1 MMPLLLAAT
10 GFTPLVILLI
20 SVAFIIAA
28 IVALRLHAFFALV
41 FAAIVVGILN
51 SLLTPGGPTLVQSVD
66 AVMAELGSATGK
78 LAFTIAIASV
88 IGAALMESGAAEK
101 IVRRFIAVLG
111 ESRAPLALM
120 ACSFVLGIPVFFD
133 TIFFLLVPL
142 ARSLALRTGRDFTLY
157 LLAICVGGV
166 VTHATV
172 PPTPG
177 PLAVAELLKIDI
189 GASILFGLSIGILP
203 ALAGLAFAGWCNR
216 RNPFPVSASLPP
228 GTVIPPEVPES
239 ALPGFFASIAPVV
252 LPLILIGISSIAAGM
267 PGKLSPD
274 LAGALAFLGN
284 KNTALFL
291 GALIA
296 VGVYI
301 RQKRIGWRDAGPVI
315 GPPLETAGTITLIT
329 AAGGAFGA
337 MIKLAGVGESVRSL
351 TTDFAVNPVLLAW
364 LLACVLRIAQ
374 GSTTVAMITA
384 ASIMFSLAGP
394 TGFTVNSLYIFAA
407 CGYGGLSISWMNDSG
422 FWIFSRMSGMTEGQ
436 TLRTWTPAI
445 AVVALTGLALLLL
458 LSAFFPQLGR

>member
-1 MMPLLLAAT
+1 MPLIIAAT
-10 GFTPLVILLI
+10 GFTPLIILLV
-20 SVAFIIAA
+20 SVVFIIAA
-28 IVALRLHAFFALV
+28 IVALRLHAFFALI
-41 FAAIVVGILN
+41 FAAVLVGILN
-51 SLLTPGGPTLVQSVD
+51 SLLTAGGPTLVQSVD
-66 AVMAELGSATGK
+66 AVMTELGSATGK

-101 IVRRFIAVLG
+101 IVLRFIAVIG

-142 ARSLALRTGRDFTLY
+142 ARSLALRTGKDFTLY

-189 GASILFGLSIGILP
+189 GASILFGLAVGIVP
-203 ALAGLAFAGWCNR
+203 AIAGLLFAGWCNR
-216 RNPFPVSASLPP
+216 RHPFPVSASLPP
-228 GTVIPPEVPES
+228 GYVATPAATDES
-239 ALPGFFASIAPVV
+239 KLPSFLASIAPVV
-252 LPLILIGISSIAAGM
+252 LPLILIGIASVAAGM
-267 PGKLSPD
+267 PEKFSPNV
-274 LAGALAFLGN
+274 AGALAFLGN
-284 KNTALFL
+284 KNTALFI

-296 VGVYI
+296 VGVYL
-301 RQKRIGWRDAGPVI
+301 RQKCAGWRDAGPVI
-315 GPPLETAGTITLIT
+315 GPPLETAGTIILIT

-351 TTDFAVNPVLLAW
+351 TSDFAFNPVLLAW
-364 LLACVLRIAQ
+364 LLATVLRIAQ

-394 TGFTVNSLYIFAA
+394 GGFSVHPLYIFAA

-436 TLRTWTPAI
+436 TLRTWTPTI
-445 AVVALTGLALLLL
+445 AVVALTGLVELVL
-458 LSAFFPQLGR
+458 LSTFFPRLGH

>member
-1 MMPLLLAAT
+1 MPLILAAT

-20 SVAFIIAA
+20 SVAFIIGA
-28 IVALRLHAFFALV
+28 IVGLRLHAFFALI
-41 FAAIVVGILN
+41 FAAILVGILN
-51 SLLTPGGPTLVQSVD
+51 SVLTAGGPTLVQSLD
-66 AVMAELGSATGK
+66 AVMNELGSATGK

-157 LLAICVGGV
+157 LLAIVVGGV

-189 GASILFGLSIGILP
+189 GASILFGCAAGIVP
-203 ALAGLAFAGWCNR
+203 AVAGLLFAGWCNR

-228 GTVIPPEVPES
+228 GTVVPAEVPES
-239 ALPGFFASIAPVV
+239 ALPGFFASIAPVIV
-252 LPLILIGISSIAAGM
+252 PLILIGVSSVAAGM

-274 LAGALAFLGN
+274 LAGALAFVGN
-284 KNTALFL
+284 KNTALFI
-291 GALIA
+291 GAFIA

-301 RQKRIGWRDAGPVI
+301 RQKSIGWRDAGPVI
-315 GPPLETAGTITLIT
+315 GPPLETAGTIILIT

-364 LLACVLRIAQ
+364 LLACVLRVAQ

-384 ASIMFSLAGP
+384 ASIMFSLSGP
-394 TGFTVNSLYIFAA
+394 TGFSVHPLYIFAA

-445 AVVALTGLALLLL
+445 AVVALTGLAQLLL

>member
-1 MMPLLLAAT
+1 MPLLIAAT
-10 GFTPLVILLI
+10 GFTPLVILLV
-20 SVAFIIAA
+20 SVVFIIAA
-28 IVALRLHAFFALV
+28 IVALRLHAFFALI
-41 FAAIVVGILN
+41 FAAILVGILN
-51 SLLTPGGPTLVQSVD
+51 SLLTAGGPTLIQSLD
-66 AVMAELGSATGK
+66 AVMTELGNATGK

-111 ESRAPLALM
+111 EARAPLALM

-157 LLAICVGGV
+157 LLAISVGGV

-189 GASILFGLSIGILP
+189 GASILFGLGIGIVP
-203 ALAGLAFAGWCNR
+203 AVAGLLFAGWCNR
-216 RNPFPVSASLPP
+216 RMPLSPAASLPP
-228 GTVIPPEVPES
+228 GTVLPPELPES

-252 LPLILIGISSIAAGM
+252 LPLLLIGAASIAAGM
-267 PGKLSPD
+267 KDSLSPD
-274 LAGALAFLGN
+274 VAGAFAFLGN

-291 GALIA
+291 GAVIA
-296 VGVYI
+296 IGVYI
-301 RQKRIGWRDAGPVI
+301 RQKSVGWRDAGPVI
-315 GPPLETAGTITLIT
+315 GPPLETAGTIILIT

-337 MIKLAGVGESVRSL
+337 MIKLAGVGESVRAL
-351 TTDFAVNPVLLAW
+351 TGDHAVHPVLLAW
-364 LLACVLRIAQ
+364 LLAAVLRVAQ
-374 GSTTVAMITA
+374 GSTTVAMITSA
-384 ASIMFSLAGP
+384 GIMFSLAGP
-394 TGFTVNSLYIFAA
+394 EGFSVNPLYIFAA

-445 AVVALTGLALLLL
+445 FVVAFTGLLQLLA
-458 LSAFFPQLGR
+458 LSAFFPQFGR